1 MTNPKPTVDINS
13 FIIGA
18 SAAGLATAACLKKE
32 NIPFILL
39 EKTGQVASAWRHHYD
54 RLHLHTSKK
63 YSTLPYMSFSDHYP
77 KYPSRDQLVEY
88 LEAYANEFQ
97 LEPRFGQEVVSTE
110 YVGGKWQTET
120 HDTRY
125 ASDNLI
131 IASGYTDE
139 PFQPTFPGMDQ
150 FSGEVLHSSDYHN
163 GVP

>member
-1 MTNPKPTVDINS
+1 
-13 FIIGA
+13 
-18 SAAGLATAACLKKE
+18 
-32 NIPFILL
+32 
-39 EKTGQVASAWRHHYD
+39 
-54 RLHLHTSKK
+54 
-63 YSTLPYMSFSDHYP
+63 
-77 KYPSRDQLVEY
+77 
-88 LEAYANEFQ
+88 
-97 LEPRFGQEVVSTE
+97 GQEVVSTE